1 MRPTVP
7 LRTAL
12 TDPGL
17 LGDVL
22 AGETW
27 AAWRI
32 LLIAAWGEP
41 LEPDELAVFER
52 LTGRAQA
59 PVERVDELWAIVG
72 RRGGKSRAM
81 STLAAY
87 IAGLCDHRD
96 VLAPGER
103 GRVTLIAPDTRQA
116 GVLLDYVEGAFTASP
131 VLAQLVERRTS
142 EALSLSNGI
151 DVEVRSASFRRLR
164 GVTNVAVLADEAAF
178 WHSDES
184 ANPDS
189 EILAAVRP
197 SLATTKGPLIVIGSP
212 YARRGEVWATYSR
225 HYGDKG
231 DPAILVA
238 HGASRDFNPS
248 LLQSVVDKALER
260 DPAAA
265 SAEYL
270 AQFRTDVE
278 SFITIE
284 AVRACIEPGV
294 RERAP
299 KRRNLYTAFVDPSGG
314 VADSMTLAVA
324 HKEGDT
330 VILDALR
337 EVKPPFS
344 PETIVEEF
352 ADLLKLYR
360 VTKVRGDR
368 YGGEW
373 CREVFRRHGLNY
385 EPAEKAKSDLYRD
398 LLPLINSRG
407 VDLLDNER
415 LVAQLAQLER
425 RTARGGRDSVDH
437 PPGGHDDLANAAAGA
452 VVTAAKASAAR
463 LSAPPGY
470 RGPEAVDPL
479 WAYRTQPAHYGAL
492 RIQPT
497 TRRY

>member
-1 MRPTVP
+1 
-7 LRTAL
+7 
-12 TDPGL
+12 
-17 LGDVL
+17 
-22 AGETW
+22 
-27 AAWRI
+27 
-32 LLIAAWGEP
+32 
-41 LEPDELAVFER
+41 
-52 LTGRAQA
+52 
-59 PVERVDELWAIVG
+59 
-72 RRGGKSRAM
+72 
-81 STLAAY
+81 
-87 IAGLCDHRD
+87 
-96 VLAPGER
+96 
-103 GRVTLIAPDTRQA
+103 
-116 GVLLDYVEGAFTASP
+116 
-131 VLAQLVERRTS
+131 
-142 EALSLSNGI
+142 
-151 DVEVRSASFRRLR
+151 
-164 GVTNVAVLADEAAF
+164 
-178 WHSDES
+178 
-184 ANPDS
+184 
-189 EILAAVRP
+189 
-197 SLATTKGPLIVIGSP
+197 
-212 YARRGEVWATYSR
+212 VWATYSR

-248 LLQSVVDKALER
+248 LPQSVVDKALER

-299 KRRNLYTAFVDPSGG
+299 ERRNLYTAFVDPSGG
-314 VADSMTLAVA
+314 VADSMSLAVS

-344 PETIVEEF
+344 PEAIVEEF
-352 ADLLKLYR
+352 ADLLKRYR
-360 VTKVRGDR
+360 ITKVRGDR

-373 CREVFRRHGLNY
+373 CREVFRRHGVNY
-385 EPAEKAKSDLYRD
+385 ELAEKAKSDLYRD

-415 LVAQLAQLER
+415 LVAQFVQLER
-425 RTARGGRDSVDH
+425 RTARGGRDSIDH

-470 RGPEAVDPL
+470 RPEATDPL
-479 WAYRTQPAHYGAL
+479 AAYRTQPIGRGAL
-492 RIQPT
+492 VITPT
-497 TRRY
+497 WRRH